1 MKYDFD
7 EVRNRKNT
15 GKWGMA
21 TQYGAIGMGVAD
33 MDFKL
38 APEIIEALKECAE
51 LGEFGYA
58 GMAGSDYKAVVDW
71 LEYRGDSVPKEHLI
85 CTPGVL
91 YSARAAMYMLTEPG
105 DKVIVQIPLHTPSIA
120 TAAMEGRIPLVNK
133 LKYIDGRYE
142 IDFDDLE
149 NCFKQGAKVLMMC
162 APNNPT
168 GRVWTMDEL
177 KTIAALV
184 VKYNA
189 YVVCDEIHRDIIW
202 EGYKHISP
210 TSLPELAD
218 RSIAVFSTSKTFN
231 MGGFHIG
238 TAIIPN
244 GELRERFRK
253 KLYTWGHTCDRP
265 STLCQAAQKAAY
277 NNARPW
283 YEEMMAYVGKNI
295 DLALDYISDLP
306 IHAKHP
312 EGTFLLWTDVSELNM
327 KTMDLRH
334 VLLNEIKV
342 FCDRGV
348 LYDTSEY
355 QNIDPLEHHVR
366 INLATTRANVDEAF
380 DRIRKYFKK

>member
-7 EVRNRKNT
+7 EVRNRRNT
-15 GKWGMA
+15 AKWGMA

-38 APEIIEALKECAE
+38 APEIIEAVKACAE
-51 LGEFGYA
+51 EGEFGYT
-58 GMAGSDYKAVVDW
+58 GMAGSDYKAVSDW
-71 LEYRGDSVPKEHLI
+71 LEYRGYTVPKEQI
-85 CTPGVL
+85 VCTPGVL
-91 YSARAAMYMLTEPG
+91 YAARNAMYMLTEPG
-105 DKVIVQIPLHTPSIA
+105 DKIIVQTPLHTPSIA
-120 TAAMEGRIPLVNK
+120 TAAMKGRIPLVNK
-133 LKYIDGRYE
+133 LKYVNGRYE

-149 NCFKQGAKVLMMC
+149 ECFKNGAKVLMMC

-177 KTIAALV
+177 KTIASLV

-189 YVVCDEIHRDIIW
+189 YIVCDEIHRDIIW
-202 EGYKHISP
+202 QGHTHVSP
-210 TSLPELAD
+210 TQLPELAD

-238 TAIIPN
+238 SAIIPN
-244 GELRERFRK
+244 PELRELFEK
-253 KLYTWGHTCDRP
+253 QFYSVGHTCGRP

-277 NNARPW
+277 NNARQW

-295 DLALDYISDLP
+295 EMALDYISDLP
-306 IHAKHP
+306 IHASHP

-334 VLLNEIKV
+334 ALLNEIKV

-348 LYDTSEY
+348 IYDTAEY
-355 QNIDPLEHHVR
+355 SGIDPIEHHVR
-366 INLATTRANVDEAF
+366 INLATTHANVDEAF
-380 DRIRKYFKK
+380 SRIRKYFKG

>member
-1 MKYDFD
+1 MKYNFD
-7 EVRNRKNT
+7 EIRPRKNT
-15 GKWGMA
+15 AKWGMA

-58 GMAGSDYKAVVDW
+58 GMAGSDYKAVTDW
-71 LEYRGDSVPKEHLI
+71 LEYRGETVPKDHLI

-91 YSARAAMYMLTEPG
+91 YSARAAMYMLTNPG
-105 DKVIVQIPLHTPSIA
+105 DKVIVQTPLHTPSIA
-120 TAAMEGRIPLVNK
+120 TAAMEGRIPLKNK
-133 LKYIDGRYE
+133 LKNVNGKYE
-142 IDFDDLE
+142 IDFEDLE

-177 KTIAALV
+177 KQIAALV

-202 EGYKHISP
+202 EGHKHISP

-218 RSIAVFSTSKTFN
+218 RSIAVFSTSKSFN

-244 GELRERFRK
+244 PDLRERFK
-253 KLYTWGHTCDRP
+253 TKLYTWGHTCDRP

-295 DLALDYISDLP
+295 DLALDYMSDLP
-306 IHAKHP
+306 IHASHP
-312 EGTFLLWTDVSELNM
+312 EGTFLIWADVSELNM

-334 VLLNEIKV
+334 ALLNEIKV

-348 LYDTSEY
+348 IYDTSEY
-355 QNIDPLEHHVR
+355 QNIDPLEHHIR
-366 INLATTRANVDEAF
+366 INMATTRANVDEAF
-380 DRIRKYFKK
+380 DRFRKYFKK